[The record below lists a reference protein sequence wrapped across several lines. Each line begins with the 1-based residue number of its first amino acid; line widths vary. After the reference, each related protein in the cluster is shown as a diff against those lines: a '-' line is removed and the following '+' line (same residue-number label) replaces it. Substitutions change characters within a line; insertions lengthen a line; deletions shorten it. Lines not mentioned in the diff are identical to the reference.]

1 MSEIK
6 QLSKEQLSQFD
17 RDLMEP
23 HAKDIF
29 WKQLRSSFGTDN
41 QIVLNVLDI
50 GGGSGSF
57 VDMLIKH
64 MPNIHVTVL
73 DNSEYLL
80 NQNKK
85 SKNKHIVLGSAD
97 KIEELFPT
105 QKFDLIT
112 INWVLHHLVGKS
124 RKDTIKTIKTV
135 LLQAK
140 GLLTEKGKIAI
151 FENVMN
157 GSFFDTYP
165 NRLIYFLTS
174 GNIPL
179 LTPFIRKHYFN
190 TAGVGVF
197 FMSHNMLENYFSEVG
212 LQIENLQISDEWFK
226 SRSFRMGL
234 MIRSIKVC
242 NYWLYASEGGK

>member
-6 QLSKEQLSQFD
+6 QLSKAQLSQFD

-23 HAKDIF
+23 HAKDVF
-29 WKQLRSSFGTDN
+29 WKQLKRSFGVDS
-41 QIVLNVLDI
+41 QITLNVLDI
-50 GGGSGSF
+50 GGGNGLF
-57 VDMLIKH
+57 ADMLIRH

-85 SKNKHIVLGSAD
+85 SRNKSLVLGSAD
-97 KIEELFPT
+97 KIGELFPM

-112 INWVLHHLVGKS
+112 INWVLHHLVGTS
-124 RKDTIKTIKTV
+124 RQNTINTIKTV

-140 GLLTEKGKIAI
+140 MLLAEKGKLAI

-157 GSFFDTYP
+157 GSLFDTYP
-165 NRLIYFLTS
+165 NRVIYSLTS
-174 GNIPL
+174 CNIPI

-197 FMSHNMLENYFSEVG
+197 FMSHNMLKKYFSEVG
-212 LQIENLQISDEWFK
+212 LQIDNVLISDEWFK
-226 SRSFRMGL
+226 NRLFRIGL
-234 MIRSIKVC
+234 MVHSIRVC
-242 NYWLYASEGGK
+242 NYWLNASN